1 MTTRFFSY
9 VLTRDYGFAP
19 NPFNGICTL
28 ATCKPN
34 IRDAANVGD
43 WVMGTSSIRHGKR
56 SHLIYAM
63 KVNDKI
69 SFNEYWH
76 NPKYMTKKPVMN
88 GSLKKM
94 YGDNIY
100 YNDGH
105 KWIQADS
112 HHSLEDGSPNQHN
125 VKKDTSVN
133 AVLISYEFYYFGQQF
148 LFLSDKTILNVV
160 KKGPGHRCPDKRCGK
175 KLLSYI
181 ASKCDS
187 MGYYSDPALFGKFER
202 YDGTS

>member
-1 MTTRFFSY
+1 MATRFFSY

-28 ATCKPN
+28 ATCKPK
-34 IRDAANVGD
+34 IRDAASVGD
-43 WVMGTSSIRHGKR
+43 WVMGTSSARHGKR

-69 SFNEYWH
+69 SFNEYWN
-76 NPKYMTKKPVMN
+76 NPKYETKKAVMN

-100 YNDGH
+100 YNDGQN
-105 KWIQADS
+105 WIQADS
-112 HHSLEDGSPNQHN
+112 HHSLEDGSPNQLN
-125 VKKDTSVN
+125 VKKDTSVD
-133 AVLISYEFYYFGQQF
+133 AVLISYEFYYFGQQ
-148 LFLSDKTILNVV
+148 LLCLPDEILSYVV
-160 KKGPGHRCPDKRCGK
+160 KKGPGHRCPDRRWGG

-181 ASKCDS
+181 ESGYDS
-187 MGYYSDPALFGKFER
+187 MGYFSDPALFSRFER
-202 YDGTS
+202 YDGRS